1 MGNNAQSSGNMIGHG
16 GGAIAAPNHVHIGS
30 LIVISVLILIVVV
43 ALALNM
49 RKKR

>member
-1 MGNNAQSSGNMIGHG
+1 MSNDAQSSGNMTGHG
-16 GGAIAAPNHVHIGS
+16 GGAIVAPNHVHIGS
-30 LIVISVLILIVVV
+30 LVVLSALILIVVV